1 MKLIHQIRIKNRMGL
16 HTRPAT
22 TIVQLLQTC
31 DSDVHF
37 TYRRETINARSILS
51 ILTLAAT
58 CDTKLTITVDGND
71 AQETLQK
78 LVTAFENKFEECQ
91 SI

>member
-1 MKLIHQIRIKNRMGL
+1 MKLKHQIRISNRMGL

-31 DSDVHF
+31 DSEVHF
-37 TYRRETINARSILS
+37 TYRRETVNARSVLS
-51 ILTLAAT
+51 ILTLAAA
-58 CDTKLTITVDGND
+58 CDTKLTITVEGQD

-78 LVTAFENKFEECQ
+78 LVTIFENKFEECQ